1 MTDDDLSRQKTLTS
15 SPQSPLPA
23 RIGDYRI
30 VRKLGEGGMGVVYE
44 AEQQHPKR
52 PVALKVIRGGR
63 YVDEH
68 HVRLFEREAQ
78 TLARLKHPGIAAIY
92 ESGRTEEGQH
102 FFAMELVR
110 GETLAQHLG
119 RRVEPAHAVGEEL
132 RYRLR
137 LMQHLC
143 EAVAYAHQRG
153 VIHRDLKPANVLVAR
168 ESAPASGSQSQA
180 AAEIKILDFG
190 LARITDVD
198 VAVSTILTDV
208 GAVQGTIPYMSSEQI
223 RGNPD
228 EIDLRTDVYS
238 LGVLMYEMLTGRLP
252 LEVKRLPLPEAARV
266 ICEKAPEA
274 ISKDW
279 SGAQKL
285 DADVATIVLK
295 ALEKEPSRRYQSAS
309 ALSEDIER
317 YLTDQPI
324 LARPPSAAYQLRKL
338 MSRHRAAFV
347 AGMSALA
354 MLIGFAVTMT
364 VQAERIARARDR
376 ANEEAETAKQVSE
389 FLVGLFEVSDPF
401 EARGNT
407 ITAREILD
415 KGAEKIERELKGQP
429 LVQARMMDT
438 MGKVYTS
445 LGLHDTAE
453 PLLRKAL
460 SIREEGLGPTHPDVA
475 ETLTS
480 LGRSL
485 QVKGELEEAIRVL
498 RTALDIRDK
507 VLAPGTVDAGWSRY
521 FLGSTL
527 AVAGH
532 YQEARPLLEQARKIF
547 ATALGPDHW
556 AVAWCLND
564 LGRSYENMG
573 DYAAARPFYAEA
585 LRIKEKLYGRDH
597 PDVGI
602 GLNNVGFV
610 LAHLGDYQSA
620 EPLIERALRINEIN
634 FGSDHPATADSF
646 HSLGDLLRLQG
657 RFMEARPALE
667 RALSIQSKTLD
678 SDAPPLALTLDS
690 LARVLQAL
698 GETGHAEEHFRRALA
713 IREKAF
719 PPGDP
724 SIADTLEGYASL
736 LRATGRAAQAALLED
751 RARAI
756 RAKHPSP
763 GRGLVS
769 P

>member
-1 MTDDDLSRQKTLTS
+1 
-15 SPQSPLPA
+15 
-23 RIGDYRI
+23 
-30 VRKLGEGGMGVVYE
+30 
-44 AEQQHPKR
+44 
-52 PVALKVIRGGR
+52 VALKVIRGGR
-63 YVDEH
+63 YVAEH

-110 GETLAQHLG
+110 GETLAQHLE
-119 RRVEPAHAVGEEL
+119 RRIEQGQSAGEEL

-137 LMQHLC
+137 LMQRLC

-180 AAEIKILDFG
+180 GAEIKILDFG
-190 LARITDVD
+190 LARITDTD
-198 VAVSTILTDV
+198 VAVSTVLTDV
-208 GAVQGTIPYMSSEQI
+208 GAVQGTIPYMSPEQI

-238 LGVLMYEMLTGRLP
+238 LGVLLYEMLSGRLP
-252 LEVKRLPLPEAARV
+252 LEVKKLSLPEAARV

-285 DADVATIVLK
+285 DADVATIVQK
-295 ALEKEPSRRYQSAS
+295 AMEKEPSRRYQAAS
-309 ALSEDIER
+309 ALGDDIVR
-317 YLTDQPI
+317 YLTNQPI

-347 AGMSALA
+347 AGISALV
-354 MLIGFAVTMT
+354 MLVGFAITMT

-376 ANEEAETAKQVSE
+376 ASQEAETAKQVSE

-438 MGKVYTS
+438 MGNVYRS

-460 SIREEGLGPTHPDVA
+460 GIREGALGSNHPDVA

-480 LGRSL
+480 LGRAL
-485 QVKGELEEAIRVL
+485 QSKGQLDESIRFL
-498 RTALDIRDK
+498 RRALDIRQQL
-507 VLAPGTVDAGWSRY
+507 LAPGDVDVGWSLY
-521 FLGSTL
+521 HLGSTL
-527 AVAGH
+527 VQAGE
-532 YQEARPLLEQARKIF
+532 YQEARSLLEEARSIF
-547 ATALGPDHW
+547 EKTLGPDHW
-556 AVAWCLND
+556 SVAWCLND
-564 LGRSYENMG
+564 LAFSLSAEG
-573 DYAAARPFYAEA
+573 DLAASIHFYRRA
-585 LRIKEKLYGRDH
+585 LALKEKAYGRDH
-597 PDVGI
+597 PDVGL
-602 GLNNVGFV
+602 GLNN
-610 LAHLGDYQSA
+610 LAYNLSLSGDYVSA
-620 EPLIERALRINEIN
+620 KPLLERALRISEKT
-634 FGSDHPATADSF
+634 FGQDHPVTALSL
-646 HSLGDLLRLQG
+646 HSLGDLHRLQG
-657 RFMEARPALE
+657 QFGEARPLLE
-667 RALSIQSKTLD
+667 RAVAIQSRRLGPN
-678 SDAPPLALTLDS
+678 APDLALTLDS

-698 GETGHAEEHFRRALA
+698 GETGRAEEHFNRALA
-713 IREKAF
+713 IREKVL

-724 SIADTLEGYASL
+724 ATAETLEGYASL
-736 LRATGRAAQAALLED
+736 LRATGRAAEAAPLEQ

-756 RAKHPSP
+756 RAMHPSP
-763 GRGLVS
+763 SPVS
-769 P
+769 PTP